1 MSENF
6 EFWKMVLYSPAI
18 VALAGGVA
26 ASFFH
31 LITTLINIKHERQI
45 KLQEWSRSEESRKE
59 SVMFEKKCQV
69 YEEYANCFDPENVN
83 SKTIDAKIRFTLIK
97 LVLYGS
103 DDVKNAAREH
113 FYALVEAYKN
123 STNEDYNAKQIELT
137 GNILHQRM
145 MEDIQNYTSR
155 NLSK

>member
-6 EFWKMVLYSPAI
+6 EFWKMVPYSPAI

-59 SVMFEKKCQV
+59 SVMFEKKW
-69 YEEYANCFDPENVN
+69 
-83 SKTIDAKIRFTLIK
+83 
-97 LVLYGS
+97 
-103 DDVKNAAREH
+103 
-113 FYALVEAYKN
+113 
-123 STNEDYNAKQIELT
+123 
-137 GNILHQRM
+137 
-145 MEDIQNYTSR
+145 
-155 NLSK
+155 